1 MDQFCT
7 TINEFYNIYKVLW
20 AHFNVLKNPSMFH
33 IGFIDVQLF
42 LENDQ
47 DKSKLVGVT
56 KNFVWKYNF
65 NIIAFVGFVWIIY

>member
-1 MDQFCT
+1 
-7 TINEFYNIYKVLW
+7 
-20 AHFNVLKNPSMFH
+20 MFH

-56 KNFVWKYNF
+56 KNFV
-65 NIIAFVGFVWIIY
+65 